1 MYIHVPSALIV
12 LGIVA
17 FFVGLHFYV
26 GWDDARRV
34 KRGELSD
41 R

>member
-17 FFVGLHFYV
+17 LFVGLDFYDR
-26 GWDDARRV
+26 WDDARRV